1 MQPSTAEACGAPAP
15 VPSTARAA
23 RGHPAG
29 SPYGAWS
36 SDNSRSPG
44 TPAVRSSRGLT
55 PDARPL
61 AAFRRALPLFSKE
74 VLQRCIIQHRIGQQP
89 LQTSVLVLEPFKA
102 LGLAD
107 IHTAISGFPFVDCR
121 IADAVPAAQISD
133 GNPGLVLL
141 QNADDLIFS
150 EPAAL
155 HLWSYRLG
163 QSLPQNWMRRRGNV
177 TADAPEAVPPRYT
190 MAVPGVE
197 RTDRRSRY
205 RSRGGI
211 CSSRSGR
218 TRSSPSRLKSIVPP
232 GWHRE
237 PCPRPDRPSGNGV
250 CGVCRAG
257 GPAIRLYQSSAGI
270 NI

>member
-1 MQPSTAEACGAPAP
+1 MVHRMTLTAQKDMQPSTAEACGAPAP

-107 IHTAISGFPFVDCR
+107 IHTAISGFPFVERR

-163 QSLPQNWMRRRGNV
+163 QSLPQNWMRRRGQRQPSSSTAWWPGACLNV
-177 TADAPEAVPPRYT
+177 LQLSTANVLVSLEMLMPCCVLNRLLLA
-190 MAVPGVE
+190 
-197 RTDRRSRY
+197 
-205 RSRGGI
+205 RGRVLK
-211 CSSRSGR
+211 SRSWQ
-218 TRSSPSRLKSIVPP
+218 L
-232 GWHRE
+232 
-237 PCPRPDRPSGNGV
+237 
-250 CGVCRAG
+250 CG
-257 GPAIRLYQSSAGI
+257 
-270 NI
+270 